1 MEIKELIA
9 LASVRSGKKKGELGR
24 EMGHTQEAR
33 MSLIA
38 TGRLK
43 ASTSEIAYLATMAKM
58 NPIEVIAEIESQRE
72 PTLAKMWEGI
82 RAQVQWH
89 YS

>member
-1 MEIKELIA
+1 MDIKELIA
-9 LASVRSGKKKGELGR
+9 LASVRSGKKKGELSR
-24 EMGHTQEAR
+24 EMGHAHETRLSQ
-33 MSLIA
+33 IA
-38 TGRLK
+38 TGRLR

-72 PTLAKMWEGI
+72 PNLAKMWENI
-82 RAQVQWH
+82 KTQVQWH

>member
-1 MEIKELIA
+1 MDIKELIA
-9 LASVRSGKKKGELGR
+9 LASVRSGKKKGDLGK
-24 EMGHTQEAR
+24 EMGHDHESR
-33 MSLIA
+33 LSRIA

-43 ASTSEIAYLATMAKM
+43 ASTSEIAYLATMAKL